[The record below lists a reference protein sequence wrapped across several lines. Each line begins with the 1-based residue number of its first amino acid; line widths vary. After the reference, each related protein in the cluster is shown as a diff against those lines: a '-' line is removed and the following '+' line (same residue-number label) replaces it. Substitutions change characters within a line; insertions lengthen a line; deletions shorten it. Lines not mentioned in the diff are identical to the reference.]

1 MPSTMQ
7 TWGVCTLLLIGNLLS
22 SPIKCVTVT
31 VYKAFFLTQK
41 TKIGWNFH
49 RFCEIHGKKEMF

>member
-7 TWGVCTLLLIGNLLS
+7 TWRVCTLLLIGNLLS

-49 RFCEIHGKKEMF
+49 RFCEIHDKKEML

>member
-31 VYKAFFLTQK
+31 VYKAFFLNSK
-41 TKIGWNFH
+41 DENWLELSPIL
-49 RFCEIHGKKEMF
+49 